1 MQARRHERRA
11 FFRTFA
17 VMKRIFLLLLIV
29 AAAVACSPKTT
40 PAGSQRASDIVILYD
55 NDVHCSVDG
64 YAKMAAL
71 KTEKLAETPY
81 VTLVSAGDYV
91 QGGSMGAASK
101 GGYIITIMN
110 AVGYDFV
117 TLGNHEFDYAIP
129 RLKELTAELTAT
141 VLCCNLIDLKAGK
154 RMFKAYEIVDYGGTK
169 VAFIGG
175 ATPYS
180 FNSSTPAYFQDDKG
194 NYVYSLCADTYYDMF
209 QNYVN
214 DARNQGADYVVALT
228 HLGDDVSYDPINS
241 QELARQTYGIDVILD
256 GHSHSLVPERKLTAK
271 DGKTVLYSQTGA
283 HFDNL
288 GVMTIS
294 PKGKISLQLIPTKD
308 YAKEDP
314 RVKAVTDSLKQ
325 EYASLGARKIGRSEV
340 LLPAKDA
347 EGDWLV
353 RSSETALGD
362 FCADVFRMTLSTD
375 IGICGGG
382 SIRANLP
389 AGELRFD
396 DIFNVFPFNN
406 TTSIA
411 ELTGQEILDM
421 LEFGVAAYPTD
432 FGGFPH
438 VSGLTFS
445 FDPSIES
452 PVVFD
457 VNKAFVKFDGGPR
470 RVSDVKVLNG
480 ATGVYEPIDLKK
492 TYLVGGTS
500 YLLNDA
506 GDGYEMLKGR
516 GRDTGKADV
525 EALEVFIT
533 RDLHGVISA
542 SQYGQSAERI
552 TIKK

>member
-1 MQARRHERRA
+1 
-11 FFRTFA
+11 
-17 VMKRIFLLLLIV
+17 MKKIFLFLLV
-29 AAAVACSPKTT
+29 AAAAVSCSPKTA
-40 PAGSQRASDIVILYD
+40 PASSGTKAASDIVILYD

-71 KTEKLAETPY
+71 KAEKQAETPY

-101 GGYIITIMN
+101 GGYIVTIMN
-110 AVGYDFV
+110 AVGYDYV

-129 RLKELTAELTAT
+129 RLKELTQELTAT
-141 VLCCNLIDLKAGK
+141 VLCCNLIDLTAGK

-169 VAFIGG
+169 VAIIGA

-194 NYVYSLCADTYYDMF
+194 EYIYSLCADTYYDMF

-228 HLGDDVSYDPINS
+228 HLGDDVAYDPINS
-241 QELARQTYGIDVILD
+241 QELARRTDGIDVILD
-256 GHSHSLVPERKLTAK
+256 GHSHSLVPERILTNKA
-271 DGKTVLYSQTGA
+271 GKPVKYSQTAA
-283 HFDNL
+283 HFENL
-288 GVMTIS
+288 GVLTIK
-294 PKGKISLQLIPTKD
+294 PNGEIKLQLVPTKD
-308 YAKEDP
+308 YKKEDP
-314 RVKAVTDSLKQ
+314 RVRAITDSLKA
-325 EYASLGARKIGRSEV
+325 EYAALGARKIGRNEV
-340 LLPAKDA
+340 LLPAKDSD
-347 EGDWLV
+347 GDWLV
-353 RSSETALGD
+353 RNGETSLGD
-362 FCADVFRMTLSTD
+362 FCADAFRSILSTD

-389 AGELRFD
+389 AGEVRFD

-411 ELTGQEILDM
+411 ELSGQEILDV
-421 LEFGVAAYPTD
+421 LEFGVSAYPTD

-452 PVVFD
+452 PVIFD

-480 ATGVYEPIDLKK
+480 ATGVYEPIVLDKI
-492 TYLVGGTS
+492 YLVGGTS

-516 GRDTGKADV
+516 GKDTGKVDV
-525 EALEVFIT
+525 ETLEVFIT
-533 RDLHGVISA
+533 KDLHGVIPA
-542 SQYGQSAERI
+542 SQYGHSAGRI
-552 TIKK
+552 TVKK

>member
-1 MQARRHERRA
+1 
-11 FFRTFA
+11 
-17 VMKRIFLLLLIV
+17 MKRFSLLLLIV

-141 VLCCNLIDLKAGK
+141 VLCCNLIDLRAGK
-154 RMFKAYEIVDYGGTK
+154 RMYKAYEIVDYGGTK

-214 DARNQGADYVVALT
+214 DARNQGADYVVAVT
-228 HLGDDVSYDPINS
+228 HLGDDVAYDPINS

-294 PKGKISLQLIPTKD
+294 PKGKISLQLVPTAK
-308 YAKEDP
+308 YTKEDS

-340 LLPAKDA
+340 LLPAKNA

-353 RSSETALGD
+353 RSGETSLGD
-362 FCADVFRMTLSTD
+362 FCADAFRLTLGTD
-375 IGICGGG
+375 IAFVGGG
-382 SIRANLP
+382 SLRKDLA
-389 AGELRFD
+389 AGDVRFD
-396 DIFNVFPFNN
+396 DIFNVFPFGN
-406 TTSIA
+406 TCCIA
-411 ELTGQEILDM
+411 ELTGQQILDV

-438 VSGLTFS
+438 VSGLTFT

-452 PVVFD
+452 PVVYD
-457 VNKAFVKFDGGPR
+457 VNKAFVKMDGGPR
-470 RVSDVKVLNG
+470 RVSDVKVLNPKSG
-480 ATGVYEPIDLKK
+480 QYEPLDPAR
-492 TYLVGGTS
+492 TYSVGGTT
-500 YLLNDA
+500 YMLRDA
-506 GDGYEMLKGR
+506 GDGYEMLKGA
-516 GRDTGKADV
+516 GRDTGGADV
-525 EALEVFIT
+525 EVLEKYIT
-533 RDLHGVISA
+533 DTLHGDIPA
-542 SQYGQSAERI
+542 SQYGQSANRI

>member
-1 MQARRHERRA
+1 
-11 FFRTFA
+11 
-17 VMKRIFLLLLIV
+17 MKKIFLFLLV
-29 AAAVACSPKTT
+29 AAAAVSCSPKTA
-40 PAGSQRASDIVILYD
+40 PASSGTKAASDIVILYD

-71 KTEKLAETPY
+71 KAEKQAETPY

-101 GGYIITIMN
+101 GGYIVTIMN
-110 AVGYDFV
+110 AVGYDYV

-129 RLKELTAELTAT
+129 RLKELTQELTAT
-141 VLCCNLIDLKAGK
+141 VLCCNLIDLTAGK

-169 VAFIGG
+169 VAFIGA

-194 NYVYSLCADTYYDMF
+194 NYIYSLCADTYYDMF

-228 HLGDDVSYDPINS
+228 HLGDDVAYDPINS
-241 QELARQTYGIDVILD
+241 QELARRTDGIDVILD
-256 GHSHSLVPERKLTAK
+256 GHSHSLVPERILTNKA
-271 DGKTVLYSQTGA
+271 GKPVKYSQTAA
-283 HFDNL
+283 HFENL
-288 GVMTIS
+288 GVLTIK
-294 PKGKISLQLIPTKD
+294 PNGEIKLQLVPTKD
-308 YAKEDP
+308 YKKEDP
-314 RVKAVTDSLKQ
+314 RVRAITDSLKA
-325 EYASLGARKIGRSEV
+325 EYAALGARKIGHSEV
-340 LLPAKDA
+340 LLPAKDQD
-347 EGDWLV
+347 GDWLV
-353 RSSETALGD
+353 RRQETTLGD
-362 FCADVFRMTLSTD
+362 FCADAFRIVLDTD
-375 IGICGGG
+375 ISVCGGG

-389 AGELRFD
+389 AGDTRFD

-406 TTSIA
+406 TASIA

-421 LEFGVAAYPTD
+421 LEFGVSAYPTD

-438 VSGLTFS
+438 MSGLTFS

-470 RVSDVKVLNG
+470 RVFDVKVLNRS
-480 ATGVYEPIDLKK
+480 TGVYEPLVPDK
-492 TYLVGGTS
+492 TYSVSGTS

-516 GRDTGKADV
+516 GKDTGTVDLDI
-525 EALEVFIT
+525 LERYIT
-533 RDLHGVISA
+533 KYLNGVIPA
-542 SQYGQSAERI
+542 SLYGQPANRI
-552 TIKK
+552 TVK